1 MSLKALLFPDPPRT
15 FPGRRALKIVLRA
28 GHVLCAGT
36 YVGAHVFAVDPVSR
50 QTWLAAVLTSGV
62 LLLLLDLH
70 ETAAFLLEIR
80 GLVVLGK
87 VVLLAL
93 LPWLGGAQLWVL
105 GGLLLVSVLS
115 SHAPASVRHRV
126 VVRGVRGAQ
135 TRG

>member
-15 FPGRRALKIVLRA
+15 FPGRRAVKIVLRA

-36 YVGAHVFAVDPVSR
+36 YFAAFVFAVAPAARQPWFAALLVS
-50 QTWLAAVLTSGV
+50 AG

-70 ETAAFLLEIR
+70 ETTAFILEIR

-87 VVLLAL
+87 VAL
-93 LPWLGGAQLWVL
+93 LTLLPCFGDAQVWVL
-105 GGLLLVSVLS
+105 GAMLAVSVVS
-115 SHAPASVRHRV
+115 SHAPAAVRHRV
-126 VVRGVRGAQ
+126 VVAGIRGSR